1 MPCCVSFYE
10 NRRLKIIESVCFF
23 TESLTAIMKP
33 LPRDENALFEEAT
46 SLGLLGPNASL
57 KKPRAKL
64 VRYINDSR
72 EVRRSI
78 NHVSILVVGTSGV
91 GKSSTVN
98 HLLGVELAK
107 TSESQSETRSTQ
119 EFTIHGSDPKYEVE
133 ELPLGLVD
141 TPGFCDTDG
150 SHQDACNLLSIQ
162 KFFRT
167 HPKLSGCYPNL
178 IFVIV
183 KATDNRIMGENSEL
197 GKSLRCIK
205 QLGLVD
211 PDKPNVV
218 AILAHAC
225 GVRKK
230 SNKEW
235 SDELE
240 KRKSRVRQIIFND
253 LKVFAPVVMLE
264 NAYDDCGL
272 EVCGDYTCLPN
283 EELQPKNLY
292 TACAKENNDSL
303 GLITLNSVFVAP
315 GKGLIT
321 SGHKIEAKIA
331 KEHTLDAEERATVD
345 SLESAARGGTSVDLF
360 FVTYFV
366 KFCTVYLYT
375 SL

>member
-1 MPCCVSFYE
+1 
-10 NRRLKIIESVCFF
+10 
-23 TESLTAIMKP
+23 MKP
-33 LPRDENALFEEAT
+33 LPRDKNALQEEAT

-57 KKPRAKL
+57 EKPRAKL
-64 VRYINDSR
+64 VKCINDSR
-72 EVRRSI
+72 TIGRSI
-78 NHVSILVVGTSGV
+78 NHVSVLLVGSSGV

-98 HLLGVELAK
+98 HLLGIELAK
-107 TSESQSETRSTQ
+107 TNESQSETRSTQ

-150 SHQDACNLLSIQ
+150 SRQDACNLLSTQ

-178 IFVIV
+178 IFVVV

-205 QLGLVD
+205 LLGLVD
-211 PDKPNVV
+211 PDKPNIV
-218 AILAHAC
+218 AILTHAC

-235 SDELE
+235 SEELE

-272 EVCGDYTCLPN
+272 KVRGDYTRLPN
-283 EELQPKNLY
+283 KELQPKNLY
-292 TACAKENNDSL
+292 TACAKVLKGNNDSL
-303 GLITLNSVFVAP
+303 GLITLNSVFVAS
-315 GKGLIT
+315 GKCGEAK
-321 SGHKIEAKIA
+321 SGHRIKAKIA
-331 KEHTLDAEERATVD
+331 KEQTLDAEERAMVD
-345 SLESAARGGTSVDLF
+345 SFESAARGGTSVDLL
-360 FVTYFV
+360 FVTYLV
-366 KFCTVYLYT
+366 
-375 SL
+375 